1 VFSFQRLRFVILTR
15 VFDFHTCRHRT
26 SCAFAGNLIATL
38 PAADSARSRTLVMNR
53 DNEINMFWLVRCRN
67 DHDRRWVV
75 RDRYV
80 APELIASYLVRG
92 DMLEIEDD
100 EVDECVAAGSGADL
114 FEPSAY
120 QSLPWPPHNDAGIPA
135 LFVSGA
141 QGDKQPEPT
150 CEVNSSGQSSS
161 EFSISNQ
168 KMLLGTSYSIIKS

>member
-1 VFSFQRLRFVILTR
+1 
-15 VFDFHTCRHRT
+15 
-26 SCAFAGNLIATL
+26 
-38 PAADSARSRTLVMNR
+38 MNR

-80 APELIASYLVRG
+80 APELIASYFVRG

-120 QSLPWPPHNDAGIPA
+120 QSLPWPSHNDDEYSKADVPDCGYDTG
-135 LFVSGA
+135 V
-141 QGDKQPEPT
+141 
-150 CEVNSSGQSSS
+150 SSGMVDEPVVVTPQPVQRKRRYAA
-161 EFSISNQ
+161 ILQ
-168 KMLLGTSYSIIKS
+168 QQTPPPRKGMQCLTTDK